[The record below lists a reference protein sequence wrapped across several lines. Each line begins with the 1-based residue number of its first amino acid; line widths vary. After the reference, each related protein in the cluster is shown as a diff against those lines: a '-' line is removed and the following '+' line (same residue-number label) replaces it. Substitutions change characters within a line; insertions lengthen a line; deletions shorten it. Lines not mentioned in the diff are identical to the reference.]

1 MARATWQPW
10 GENRCNGSAV
20 RFNHHT
26 CRRFWLALGRSE
38 AYGSD
43 PASRFCELPLKVRAM
58 DETES
63 TLLPSAAGILNCLRA
78 LAREAASLHLFRT
91 LSAIEDALE
100 AATRESGMDAFEDPT
115 REAAERPV
123 LH

>member
-1 MARATWQPW
+1 
-10 GENRCNGSAV
+10 
-20 RFNHHT
+20 
-26 CRRFWLALGRSE
+26 
-38 AYGSD
+38 
-43 PASRFCELPLKVRAM
+43 LPLKVRAM